1 MNDPDKNKQWS
12 DRRVEWYRRPTTKV
26 AGLAVIALL
35 SWQIATKDL
44 TPWNGKDKVSDGDQ
58 PAMDWKAPT
67 DEDVDAVRE
76 VFHGANDGNTGVET
90 RGDTSPPVS
99 VPAERSSTPVTGGS
113 GTDGKVIED

>member
-1 MNDPDKNKQWS
+1 
-12 DRRVEWYRRPTTKV
+12 
-26 AGLAVIALL
+26 
-35 SWQIATKDL
+35 
-44 TPWNGKDKVSDGDQ
+44 
-58 PAMDWKAPT
+58 
-67 DEDVDAVRE
+67 VRE